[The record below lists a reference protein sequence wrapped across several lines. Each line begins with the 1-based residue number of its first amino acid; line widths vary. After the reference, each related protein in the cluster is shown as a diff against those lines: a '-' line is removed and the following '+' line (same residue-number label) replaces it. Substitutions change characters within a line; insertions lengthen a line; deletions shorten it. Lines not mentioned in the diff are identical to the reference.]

1 MVRVKT
7 LYDIAHARGLTTAQV
22 DWVAI
27 QDAPTVTWAFPER
40 PPPAGQI
47 AQELVTAGVL
57 SQTELE
63 TFATR
68 NIVWRDRVWT
78 QAAAHIIEKHRPNLM
93 MFHLLNL
100 DSTQHRYGPRTH
112 AAMTT
117 MSLLDAQVA
126 EIVAAVDRAGLTART
141 TFIVVSD
148 HGFKL
153 VKRQIRLNAAFMKA
167 GLLKAQDGKVLQSD
181 AYVVPEGGSAI
192 VYLTVPDPTSEL
204 LARARKAIAG
214 VEGIDGVIEPADYA
228 RFGLPLPTVN
238 NQMGVLFVTP
248 KDGYSFTAAVGEEV
262 VVDATEG
269 SLGAHGYPATDADLS
284 ALFIAS
290 GAGIRQ
296 GVTLGIID
304 NVDVAPTM
312 AELLGLNLPNVD
324 GKVLKEILAPRQ

>member
-7 LYDIAHARGLTTAQV
+7 LYDIAHARGMTTAQV

-27 QDAPTVTWAFPER
+27 LDAPTVTWAFPER
-40 PPPAGQI
+40 PTADGQI
-47 AQELVTAGVL
+47 AQELVKAGVL

-68 NIVWRDRVWT
+68 NIVWRDHIWT
-78 QAAAHIIEKHRPNLM
+78 AGRRAHHPAAPPNLM

-100 DSTQHRYGPRTH
+100 DSTQHRYGPRTP

-117 MSLLDAQVA
+117 MSHLDAQVA
-126 EIVAAVDRAGLTART
+126 EIVAAVEQAGLTART
-141 TFIVVSD
+141 TFFVVSD

-167 GLLKAQDGKVLQSD
+167 GLLKAQDGKVVQSD

-192 VYLTVPDPTSEL
+192 VYLTVPDPTGEL

-214 VEGIDGVIEPADYA
+214 VEGIDAIIEPGDYA

-238 NQMGVLFVTP
+238 NQMGALFVTP
-248 KDGYSFTAAVGEEV
+248 KEGYSFTAAVGEEV

-269 SLGAHGYPATDADLS
+269 SLGAHGYPSSDADLS

-290 GAGIRQ
+290 GAGISQ
-296 GVTLGIID
+296 GVALGVID

-312 AELLGLNLPNVD
+312 AELLGLTWRMST
-324 GKVLKEILAPRQ
+324 GGC